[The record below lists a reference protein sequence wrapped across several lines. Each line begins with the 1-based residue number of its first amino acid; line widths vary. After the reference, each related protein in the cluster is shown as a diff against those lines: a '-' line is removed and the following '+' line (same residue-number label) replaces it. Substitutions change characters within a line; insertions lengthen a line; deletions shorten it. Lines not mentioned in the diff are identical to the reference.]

1 MEVAVFLRSEGRICP
16 DIPLP
21 NNCQVTDLV
30 YFFSN
35 NTEPWNMPVKGGG
48 WSWPFDGIEGQEGR
62 EEATCPYFQS
72 GGCPGGLWTPHLP
85 LWKIN
90 FLMIGLSARGQR
102 KQSSWWGKTTQYPS
116 IIAISGSTSD
126 TRCFKKDILVWL
138 RSGSALSYW
147 RDNTG

>member
-35 NTEPWNMPVKGGG
+35 NTEPWNMPVKGSGG
-48 WSWPFDGIEGQEGR
+48 SRPFDGIEGQEGR

-72 GGCPGGLWTPHLP
+72 GGCPGGEWTSHLP
-85 LWKIN
+85 L
-90 FLMIGLSARGQR
+90 
-102 KQSSWWGKTTQYPS
+102 
-116 IIAISGSTSD
+116 
-126 TRCFKKDILVWL
+126 
-138 RSGSALSYW
+138 
-147 RDNTG
+147 